1 MQQSV
6 YLRWSALL
14 SDSAGLQKVIS
25 LIPAWLSAGLGVA
38 GKMLPAIGFAMIL
51 NVMAKKE
58 LIPFVLFG
66 YIAIAYLNLPVM
78 GVAVIGTAIALLVFF
93 HAGKGNGESVEEVE
107 VEFEDGI

>member
-1 MQQSV
+1 
-6 YLRWSALL
+6 
-14 SDSAGLQKVIS
+14 
-25 LIPAWLSAGLGVA
+25 
-38 GKMLPAIGFAMIL
+38 MIL

-58 LIPFVLFG
+58 LISFVLFG

-93 HAGKGNGESVEEVE
+93 HAGKENGESVEEVE

>member
-1 MQQSV
+1 
-6 YLRWSALL
+6 
-14 SDSAGLQKVIS
+14 
-25 LIPAWLSAGLGVA
+25 
-38 GKMLPAIGFAMIL
+38 MLPAIGFAMIL

-58 LIPFVLFG
+58 LIPFVLLG

-93 HAGKGNGESVEEVE
+93 NAGRGSGESVEEVE